1 MKKVSLTL
9 LAISLLISTA
19 GCDGKKSSSNQ
30 NSGPTVALTAG
41 LAESSKGDVVAEI
54 NGQPVTNQELMAKI
68 KSRLSRIENQVFD
81 IKEDGINQIIEEKLL
96 DAEAKKRNITVQ
108 ELLKTE
114 VQDKV
119 SDVSDKEIQEFY
131 DQNKAR
137 FGGKTLEEV
146 KPILAS
152 QLKARKASIFRNTFI
167 DKLTAKADIEIFIQR
182 PRVEVSTGNG
192 PSQGNKGAPITIIE
206 FTDYQ
211 CPFCA
216 RARPNLNQA
225 IADYKDQVYY
235 VVRNFP
241 LDFHAQAKKAAEAA
255 FCAND
260 QKKYWEYSDKLWE
273 NQKSLDVAN
282 LKKFAADLKL
292 DTKKFDEC
300 LDSNKYATEV
310 TQDMQDG
317 MKAGVSGTPAF
328 FINGQMITGA
338 QPPEAFKKVI
348 ESELK
353 AAKRK
358 KS

>member
-1 MKKVSLTL
+1 MKKISGLFLALLVFVNISACDTKKQSNTNNPGVPLT
-9 LAISLLISTA
+9 T
-19 GCDGKKSSSNQ
+19 
-30 NSGPTVALTAG
+30 G
-41 LAESSKGDVVAEI
+41 LAESSKGDVVAEV
-54 NGQPVTNQELMAKI
+54 NGQAITNQELMTKI
-68 KSRLSRIENQVFD
+68 KSRLSRIENQIFD
-81 IKEDGINQIIEEKLL
+81 IKQDGIDQIIEEKLL

-108 ELLKTE
+108 ELMKVE
-114 VQDKV
+114 VQDKLGE
-119 SDVSDKEIQEFY
+119 VSDKEIQDFY
-131 DQNKAR
+131 EQNKAR
-137 FGGKTLEEV
+137 FGGKTLEEL
-146 KPILAS
+146 KPLIAS
-152 QLKARKASIFRNTFI
+152 QLRSKKASTYRNNLI
-167 DKLTAKADIEIFIQR
+167 DKLMAKADIEIYIQR
-182 PRVEVSTGNG
+182 PRVEVAAGTG
-192 PSQGNKGAPITIIE
+192 PSKGSKNAPIVIVE

-225 IADYKDQVYY
+225 MADYKDEIFYS
-235 VVRNFP
+235 VRNFP
-241 LDFHAQAKKAAEAA
+241 LDFHTQAKKAAEAA

-260 QKKYWEYSDKLWE
+260 QGKYWEYSEKFWE
-273 NQKSLDVAN
+273 NQKGLDVPN

-300 LDSNKYATEV
+300 LDSNKYAAEV
-310 TQDMQDG
+310 TKDIQDG

-328 FINGQMITGA
+328 FINGQMMTGA